1 MASVNPR
8 AAAIVAE
15 RPRGRRTRG
24 VRSRCVGVQRRR
36 KCSTTEISARNG
48 KKDSII
54 HNELCA
60 GQEWVVCQA
69 MARLERTWRIQKV
82 EVSDRSI
89 VCVSRPRILQ
99 IISANVWSVD
109 MVYDYLFCWLCF
121 SVYACTVQWYK
132 HLRYLTFWLTRPPP
146 ILRMMIYWL
155 IELYLKCFYNLYMF
169 WWPRFIFLLIL
180 RTYICM
186 QL

>member
-1 MASVNPR
+1 MNVLFDKNAIFGSAHVASVNPR

-69 MARLERTWRIQKV
+69 MVRLERTGRIQKV
-82 EVSDRSI
+82 RSVTDRL
-89 VCVSRPRILQ
+89 C
-99 IISANVWSVD
+99 A
-109 MVYDYLFCWLCF
+109 YLGQE
-121 SVYACTVQWYK
+121 SY
-132 HLRYLTFWLTRPPP
+132 R
-146 ILRMMIYWL
+146 
-155 IELYLKCFYNLYMF
+155 
-169 WWPRFIFLLIL
+169 
-180 RTYICM
+180 
-186 QL
+186 